1 MKHSIISE
9 NEQTVNRTISDTK
22 SRRIRKDASNL
33 VFVMD
38 DLKDQ

>member
-9 NEQTVNRTISDTK
+9 NEQTVNRTISDK
-22 SRRIRKDASNL
+22 KRRRIKKNPSNP